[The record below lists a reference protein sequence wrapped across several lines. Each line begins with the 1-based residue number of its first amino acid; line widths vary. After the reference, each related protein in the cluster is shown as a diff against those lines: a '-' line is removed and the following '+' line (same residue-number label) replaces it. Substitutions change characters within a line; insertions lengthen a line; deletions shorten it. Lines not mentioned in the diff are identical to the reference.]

1 MTQNTHKL
9 IHGALTG
16 CNFISG
22 VYTFGPFSILL
33 RFCSSKKA
41 VQPTLRWMMI
51 TPSSGKSAPGWILHV
66 ISVSTAALQ
75 RTCNTIDR
83 DAPD

>member
-51 TPSSGKSAPGWILHV
+51 TPS
-66 ISVSTAALQ
+66 
-75 RTCNTIDR
+75 
-83 DAPD
+83 